1 MDINIDLT
9 NTWFVIVNPNAGR
22 KKGKKD
28 WPEIA
33 SLLKKER
40 ISFHVIFTERRGHAV
55 FLTRDAIRTGYR
67 KILVVGGDGTMN
79 EVVNGV
85 FRQKMVKTSSVCL
98 AMIAIGTGNDWGR
111 MFDIPNDYKKAVHLV
126 NQKRHFLQD
135 AGIVHYHKGEHTEQ
149 RYFVNIAGL
158 GFDAV
163 VAQKTNYLKERGRG
177 GTLVYIWS
185 LLTSLIYYR
194 HSHVNINIDGES
206 LTDQIFSI
214 SVGIGKFN
222 GGGMMQLPYAVAD
235 DGLFDMTVIRKIGRL
250 NVIRNVGRLFNG
262 TITSHP
268 RVKTYTGRNIIISSE
283 PLILLEADGESL
295 GHSPFSF
302 GIIPQSIQIVTGAVD

>member
-1 MDINIDLT
+1 MNINIDQA

-28 WPEIA
+28 WQEIA
-33 SLLKKER
+33 SLLKKEH
-40 ISFHVIFTERRGHAV
+40 ISFRAIFTERHGHAV
-55 FLTRDAIRTGYR
+55 FLARDAINTGYR

-85 FRQKMVKTSSVCL
+85 FRQKIVETSSVCL
-98 AMIAIGTGNDWGR
+98 AMVAIGTGNDWGR
-111 MFDIPNDYKKAVHLV
+111 MFDIPSDYQKAVCLL
-126 NQKRHFLQD
+126 NKKQHFLQD
-135 AGIVHYHKGEHTEQ
+135 AGIVYYHLAQHTEQ

-163 VAQKTNYLKERGRG
+163 VAQKTNRLKEKGRG
-177 GTLVYIWS
+177 GALVYFWS

-194 HSHVNINIDGES
+194 HSRVCIDIDGES

-222 GGGMMQLPYAVAD
+222 GGGMMQLPNAIAD

-268 RVKTYTGRNIIISSE
+268 RVKTFTGRNITISSE
-283 PLILLEADGESL
+283 PLIQLEADGESL
-295 GHSPFSF
+295 GHSPFTF
-302 GIIPQSIQIVTGAVD
+302 GIIPQSIQIVTGTID